1 MFSNDKNVETIA
13 QLFKVLKRYFGLQ
26 AEYTKLSIVEIIV
39 RLLTAVALI
48 AVFVTLFLIALIY
61 FSFAAAIAI
70 GEALGCALGLSHSR
84 FRLHNIISHYA
95 NATQGNNRKALGK
108 VSFKSAFILKP
119 QP

>member
-70 GEALGCALGLSHSR
+70 GEALGCALWGYLIVGFAYIILFLIMLMLRKVIIEKPLVRFLSS
-84 FRLHNIISHYA
+84 LLLS
-95 NATQGNNRKALGK
+95 
-108 VSFKSAFILKP
+108 
-119 QP
+119 

>member
-70 GEALGCALGLSHSR
+70 GEALGCALWGCLIVGFAYIVLFLIMLMLRKVIIEKPLVRFLSS
-84 FRLHNIISHYA
+84 LLLS
-95 NATQGNNRKALGK
+95 
-108 VSFKSAFILKP
+108 
-119 QP
+119 